1 MLVRPRR
8 VLDFFGTIQA
18 LVTFFGS
25 RKRTHLF
32 VEYQKELYPTTQ
44 RIRRLK
50 HFSDTRW
57 TYHDRSIDAIYLTYG
72 AILKTLQKIINQSV
86 MKLM

>member
-1 MLVRPRR
+1 MYKLTFAHCLNLAVVDTCKATEK
-8 VLDFFGTIQA
+8 VLDFFRTIQA

-50 HFSDTRW
+50 HFSDTL
-57 TYHDRSIDAIYLTYG
+57 D
-72 AILKTLQKIINQSV
+72 V
-86 MKLM
+86 P